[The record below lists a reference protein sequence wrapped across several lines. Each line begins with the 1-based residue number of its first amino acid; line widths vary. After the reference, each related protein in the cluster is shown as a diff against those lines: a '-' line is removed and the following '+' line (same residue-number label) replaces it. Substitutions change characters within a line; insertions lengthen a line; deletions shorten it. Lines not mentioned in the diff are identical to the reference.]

1 MRERFRNFMQGRNG
15 NDQLNYF
22 LMIVDLV
29 LILLGS
35 IFRGTF
41 GSIMYTLVLVIL
53 AVTYFRMF
61 SKNVY
66 KRSEENGRFIRLKY
80 NFSATF
86 RLYYERWVQRK
97 DYKFFS
103 CPDCKTTLRVPR
115 GKGKISIVCR
125 KCGHSFTGKT

>member
-1 MRERFRNFMQGRNG
+1 MRERFARFMQGRSG

-22 LMIVDLV
+22 LMGADLV
-29 LILLGS
+29 LIILGS
-35 IFRGTF
+35 IFRGNF
-41 GSIMYTLVLVIL
+41 GSVLYTLVLIII

-61 SKNVY
+61 SRNIY
-66 KRSEENGRFIRLKY
+66 KRREENEKFIRLRY
-80 NFSATF
+80 NFSATV

-97 DYKFFS
+97 DYKFFA
-103 CPDCKTTLRVPR
+103 CPECKTTLRVPR